1 MNDFKVLEN
10 LKQSLSSEGFA
21 SLKVEVKSS
30 DNVRRTQNLK
40 KNPLFFKLL
49 SNVKQIGRVFKIFV
63 AFSEYQNF
71 MPV

>member
-1 MNDFKVLEN
+1 MNDFKVLDN

-30 DNVRRTQNLK
+30 DICK
-40 KNPLFFKLL
+40 SFPLFLRLL
-49 SNVKQIGRVFKIFV
+49 SNVKPIGKFFKIFV

>member
-40 KNPLFFKLL
+40 KKKIRFF
-49 SNVKQIGRVFKIFV
+49 
-63 AFSEYQNF
+63 
-71 MPV
+71 